1 MLVRELMTP
10 NPVTITIDTTVPEA
24 LRMMH
29 EGNFRE
35 LPVLDTSGQLIG
47 IVSDKDLL
55 YASPS
60 PATSLSIWEIK
71 DLLSKVK
78 VEQVINRKV
87 QTASEDMPVEEA
99 ARLMADLKIGSLVV
113 MREKNIVGIITKTDL
128 FKAFLT
134 MLGGRRPGVRIAA
147 ITPGAKGTVAKIT
160 QAIANAGGDIVG
172 LGFSE
177 AMEQNE
183 FQWEM
188 TLKIQDVAKDK
199 LVEVIKPL
207 VFKIIDV
214 REM

>member
-10 NPVTITIDTTVPEA
+10 NPVTIQISTTVPDA
-24 LRMMH
+24 LKIMH

-35 LPVLDTSGQLIG
+35 LPVLDSDGQLIG

-87 QTASEDMPVEEA
+87 QTATEDMPAEEA

-113 MREKNIVGIITKTDL
+113 VRGNDIVGIITKTDL

-134 MLGGRRPGVRIAA
+134 MLGGRRTGVRIAA

-160 QAIANAGGDIVG
+160 QAIASAGGDIVG

-177 AMEQNE
+177 ALDQNE
-183 FQWEM
+183 YQWE
-188 TLKIQDVAKDK
+188 TTIKIQDVPKDK
-199 LVEVIKPL
+199 LVEVIKPF
-207 VFKIIDV
+207 VIKIIDV
-214 REM
+214 RET

>member
-10 NPVTITIDTTVPEA
+10 NPTTISIDTSVPEA
-24 LRMMH
+24 LRVMH

-35 LPVLDTSGQLIG
+35 LPVLDTHGQLAG

-78 VEQVINRKV
+78 VEEVLIRDV
-87 QTASEDMPVEEA
+87 QTAGEDMPVEEA
-99 ARLMADLKIGSLVV
+99 ARIMADCKIGSLLV
-113 MREKNIVGIITKTDL
+113 MRDKVMVGIITKTDL
-128 FKAFLT
+128 FKAFLS
-134 MLGGRRPGVRIAA
+134 MLGGRRPGVRVAA
-147 ITPGAKGTVAKIT
+147 YTSGAKGTVARIT
-160 QAIANAGGDIVG
+160 NAIAALGGDIVG

-177 AMEQNE
+177 VSDQSELK
-183 FQWEM
+183 WEM
-188 TLKIQDVAKDK
+188 TFKVQDVAKDK
-199 LVEVIKPL
+199 LVEVLKPL
-207 VFKIIDV
+207 VLEIIDI

>member
-10 NPVTITIDTTVPEA
+10 NPVTININTTVPDA
-24 LRMMH
+24 LKIMH

-35 LPVLDTSGQLIG
+35 LPVLDSDNKLIG

-78 VEQVINRKV
+78 VEQAINRKV
-87 QTASEDMPVEEA
+87 QTATEDMPVEEA

-160 QAIANAGGDIVG
+160 QAIATAGGDIVG

-183 FQWEM
+183 FQWEI
-188 TLKIQDVAKDK
+188 TLKIQDVAKEK
-199 LVEVIKPL
+199 LIEVITPL